1 MSRERTYFILRRLHS
16 LTGVIPAGMFL
27 LMHGLINTGAL
38 LGECSFLEGV
48 QLVNRTPYL
57 PFVEIFGILL
67 PLVFHGLLG
76 LWMVFVQSSPN
87 NLGYNY
93 SRNWW
98 YLIQRV
104 TAVIVFVFLGWHL
117 WDTWLA
123 AKLGDMPLEGFY
135 QHLLDGMSNDRVT
148 LAMYT
153 VGTLAASFHLMNGLW
168 GFFASWGLT
177 QSRKSQR
184 AAGWLFGLAGVA
196 FFALWLNIIFHFA
209 RGGAIGP
216 DNLIPVQEP
225 PVVCGVDELAQGDR

>member
-1 MSRERTYFILRRLHS
+1 MSRDRAYFILRRLHS
-16 LTGVIPAGMFL
+16 LTGVIPAGLFL

-38 LGECSFLEGV
+38 LGECSFTEGV

-57 PFVEIFGILL
+57 PYVEIFGILL
-67 PLVFHGLLG
+67 PLVFHGVIG
-76 LWMVFVQSSPN
+76 LWMVFVQSSFN
-87 NLGYNY
+87 SLSYNY

-98 YLIQRV
+98 YLVQRV

-123 AKLGDMPLEGFY
+123 KQLGDIQLEGFY
-135 QHLLDGMSNDRVT
+135 QHLVEGMSSDRVT
-148 LAMYT
+148 LVMYT

-184 AAGWLFGLAGVA
+184 AAGWLFGLGGAA

-209 RGGAIGP
+209 RGGTIGP

-225 PVVCGVDELAQGDR
+225 PVVCGAEELAQDGR